1 MGGESDFMSE
11 QQKEFANSQYYIPP
25 MILTSLIH
33 YAEQQHWSYA
43 EWFSTQ
49 SLDLE
54 QVRQGH
60 GFVEFSE
67 ICSVISQAIQ
77 QTQQPHLGVLLGSSE
92 GQISMGILGFAMQAC
107 KTVEEA
113 MQTALHYH
121 PISGSVLDISFNI
134 VNDYCEIELSERSHC
149 GDLTAFFCDEAFA
162 SMITCLNM
170 MLGDHHDLV
179 RLELSYD
186 HSVYLDDY
194 QKFFNCP
201 ILFNAHRNLIRFNA
215 AILARAIKTYSPV
228 NFQSAIQICDQALK
242 QFEQMNQHSL
252 VNVLQHLIES
262 HLPDRFDMQQA
273 AQHFHISE
281 RHLRRLLLNEGL
293 NFQLLRQQVLE
304 TKAKQW
310 IEDNQSISEVSFKL
324 GFSELREFRRAFKKW
339 TGYSPTEYKKTKLL
353 GSVS

>member
-1 MGGESDFMSE
+1 
-11 QQKEFANSQYYIPP
+11 
-25 MILTSLIH
+25 
-33 YAEQQHWSYA
+33 
-43 EWFSTQ
+43 
-49 SLDLE
+49 
-54 QVRQGH
+54 
-60 GFVEFSE
+60 
-67 ICSVISQAIQ
+67 
-77 QTQQPHLGVLLGSSE
+77 
-92 GQISMGILGFAMQAC
+92 
-107 KTVEEA
+107 
-113 MQTALHYH
+113 
-121 PISGSVLDISFNI
+121 
-134 VNDYCEIELSERSHC
+134 
-149 GDLTAFFCDEAFA
+149 
-162 SMITCLNM
+162 MITCLNM